1 MISEGTPTAD
11 RAYVWVWLPG
21 AVGPMVAGLLRRDRH
36 GGYGFVYGRSYLGRD
51 DAISLFPD
59 ELPLQPGE
67 QQHQRDNELP
77 SCLRDASP
85 DAWGRQVIAN
95 RLTGQ
100 RGDAATRVELDELTY
115 LLESGSDRIGALD
128 FQASPSVFRPR
139 EAGQD
144 RLEDLLDAAECLER
158 GEPLSPAL
166 TLALQHGTSI
176 GGARPKAL
184 LTSTGGKFIAKFSTS
199 TDLYNLVKAEYLAMR
214 LAHRAGLNVAPVVLT
229 QAMGREVLLI
239 ERFDRVRQGEGWQRR
254 IMLSA
259 LTLLGLR
266 EMEARYASYEDLAH
280 RVRRDFA
287 EPRQTL
293 AELFGRMVFNVL
305 CGNTDDHARNH
316 AAFWDGHRYRL
327 TPAYDI
333 CPQGRTGGEASQAM
347 LLTGQRRDSRL
358 IACLAAAPAFGLA
371 IEPARALI
379 DAQIAVMLR
388 DWDRVCDEAGLTLI
402 QRRSLWRRQFLNP
415 YCLEGYPVGI
425 AIPDPD

>member
-1 MISEGTPTAD
+1 MTSEATPTAD

-21 AVGPMVAGLLRRDRH
+21 AVAPVVAGLLRRDRH
-36 GGYGFVYGRSYLGRD
+36 GGYGFAYGRSYLGRD

-67 QQHQRDNELP
+67 QRQPDDDLP

-85 DAWGRQVIAN
+85 DAWGRRVIVN

-100 RGDAATRVELDELTY
+100 QGAAAAGVELDELTY

-128 FQASPSVFRPR
+128 FQASPSVYRPR
-139 EAGQD
+139 EAEHED
-144 RLEDLLDAAECLER
+144 RLDDLLDAAEHLER

-166 TLALQHGTSI
+166 ALVLQHGTSI

-184 LTSTGGKFIAKFSTS
+184 LTSPAGKFIAKFSTS

-214 LAHRAGLNVAPVVLT
+214 LARRAGLDVAPVLLT
-229 QAMGREVLLI
+229 QALGREVLLI
-239 ERFDRVRQGEGWQRR
+239 ERFDRVRHGTGWQRGA
-254 IMLSA
+254 MLSA

-287 EPRQTL
+287 DPRQTL
-293 AELFGRMVFNVL
+293 AELYGRMVFNVL

-316 AAFWDGHRYRL
+316 AAFWDGYGYRL

-333 CPQGRTGGEASQAM
+333 CPQTRTGGEASQAM

-371 IEPARALI
+371 TEPARALI

-388 DWDRVCDEAGLTLI
+388 DWDRVCDEAGLTLT
-402 QRRSLWRRQFLNP
+402 QRRLFWRRQFLNP

-425 AIPDPD
+425 AIPDPG

>member
-1 MISEGTPTAD
+1 MTSETTPTAD
-11 RAYVWVWLPG
+11 QAYVWVWLPG
-21 AVGPMVAGLLRRDRH
+21 AAAPVVAGLLRRDAR

-67 QQHQRDNELP
+67 QRQRDDDLP

-85 DAWGRQVIAN
+85 DAWGRRVIVN

-100 RGDAATRVELDELTY
+100 QGADAAGVDLDELTY

-128 FQASPSVFRPR
+128 FQTSPSAYRAR
-139 EAGQD
+139 EAAQYSLD
-144 RLEDLLDAAECLER
+144 DLLDAAERLER

-184 LTSTGGKFIAKFSTS
+184 LTNPGGKFIAKFSTS

-214 LAHRAGLNVAPVVLT
+214 LARRAGLDVAPVLLT
-229 QAMGREVLLI
+229 QALGREVLLI
-239 ERFDRVRQGEGWQRR
+239 ERFDRVRDGTGWQRR
-254 IMLSA
+254 ALLSA

-287 EPRQTL
+287 DPRQTL

-316 AAFWDGHRYRL
+316 AAFWDGRSFRL
-327 TPAYDI
+327 TPAYDL
-333 CPQGRTGGEASQAM
+333 CPQTRTGGEASQAM

-358 IACLAAAPAFGLA
+358 TACLAAAGAFGLA
-371 IEPARALI
+371 TDQARALI
-379 DAQIAVMLR
+379 DAQIAVILR
-388 DWDRVCDEAGLTLI
+388 DWEKVCDEAGLTLPE
-402 QRRSLWRRQFLNP
+402 RRSLWRRQFLNP
-415 YCLEGYPVGI
+415 YCLEGYGVGI
-425 AIPDPD
+425 TIPDL